1 MRRRTGSTSS
11 SATST
16 TSHEFIHGLEHF
28 AGYVGRH
35 GSNAT
40 VATGGLEAE
49 IGRLVGSG
57 NTGGLVCRIDQ
68 LADRLHELSCRS

>member
-40 VATGGLEAE
+40 VATGGL
-49 IGRLVGSG
+49 
-57 NTGGLVCRIDQ
+57 VCRPDQ